1 MKFDVKRI
9 CPKVYKDSD
18 LVMVKITSDVTT
30 GSSKKLH
37 PVFKGPFKV
46 KVVLP
51 NDRYVLEDLRTKKG
65 SQISV
70 IAVDKMKPWVVL
82 NDPEDLPFDEDGLND
97 NLLSK

>member
-1 MKFDVKRI
+1 MKFDTKRI
-9 CPKVYKDSD
+9 RPKVYKDSD
-18 LVMVKITSDVTT
+18 LVMVKITNDVAT

-46 KVVLP
+46 KAVLP

-65 SQISV
+65 SRLSV

-82 NDPEDLPFDEDGLND
+82 NGPEDLPFDEDGLNE
-97 NLLSK
+97 NTLLK